1 MVIMFD
7 SLRCKFQ
14 TVQEG
19 ITASFR
25 GLSVADPP
33 RRLRVK
39 GDVNYNAGA
48 HVLHK
53 YQSQWSELHKLAEEN
68 AVKAQELDN
77 IIDCLHTTFEK
88 QWSDVSH
95 VATTLAA
102 VPQLLTSVQQ
112 LMEQIGALQE
122 LFEDVEGA
130 LFQLE
135 DMVETQDLQERQLD
149 HRFQF
154 ALYKEKKLAE
164 LEAVRVSLASEHADK
179 VVQHEL
185 RQQKLLRERQD
196 AFGQAFQQDIQE
208 FKLSG
213 SLPKVKN
220 ISVARGPSLEE
231 VTLEPADTEEL
242 DKFLN
247 DGNTAEEASRDTCA
261 DVDKPVKNSAGS

>member
-1 MVIMFD
+1 MFD
-7 SLRCKFQ
+7 SLRDKFQ

-25 GLSVADPP
+25 GLSVGESSQ
-33 RRLRVK
+33 RLQVSSSA
-39 GDVNYNAGA
+39 VNYNAGA
-48 HVLHK
+48 DVLHK
-53 YQSQWSELHKLAEEN
+53 YQSQWHELHKLTEEN
-68 AVKAQELDN
+68 AVKAQELDS
-77 IIDCLHTTFEK
+77 IIGCLHQKFEK

-95 VATTLAA
+95 VASTLAA
-102 VPQLLTSVQQ
+102 VPQLLTNVQQ
-112 LMEQIGALQE
+112 LMEQIGALQG

-154 ALYKEKKLAE
+154 ALYKEKKLSE
-164 LEAVRVSLASEHADK
+164 LEAVRANLASEHADK

-185 RQQKLLRERQD
+185 LQQKLLRERQD
-196 AFGQAFQQDIQE
+196 TFGQAFQQDVQE

-213 SLPKVKN
+213 SLPKMEN
-220 ISVARGPSLEE
+220 IGVARGPSLEE
-231 VTLEPADTEEL
+231 VTLEPADPEEL

-247 DGNTAEEASRDTCA
+247 DDNIEQKSRRDSCLN
-261 DVDKPVKNSAGS
+261 VENPVN

>member
-1 MVIMFD
+1 MFD
-7 SLRCKFQ
+7 SLRDKFQ

-33 RRLRVK
+33 RRTQV
-39 GDVNYNAGA
+39 DSSTVNYNAGA
-48 HVLHK
+48 DILHK
-53 YQSQWSELHKLAEEN
+53 YQTQWSELHKLAEEN
-68 AVKAQELDN
+68 ALRAQELDN
-77 IIDCLHTTFEK
+77 VIGCLHQKFEK
-88 QWSDVSH
+88 QWTDVGNIGS
-95 VATTLAA
+95 TLAS
-102 VPQLLTSVQQ
+102 VPQLLSSVQQ
-112 LMEQIGALQE
+112 LMEQIGALQG

-154 ALYKEKKLAE
+154 ALYKEKKLSE
-164 LEAVRVSLASEHADK
+164 LEAVRANLATEHADK

-196 AFGQAFQQDIQE
+196 AFGQAFQQDVKE

-213 SLPKVKN
+213 SLPNKKKPGVD
-220 ISVARGPSLEE
+220 RGPSLEE

-247 DGNTAEEASRDTCA
+247 DSE
-261 DVDKPVKNSAGS
+261 